1 MPTTSPLSAIAL
13 GVAKVAALPLALP
26 VNAPINVADVNDP
39 VLGLYV
45 SPLSCVTAV
54 NAPKVAG
61 SPLVKREN
69 SIIAVPR
76 QSKHLKRKTSKLS

>member
-1 MPTTSPLSAIAL
+1 MAL
-13 GVAKVAALPLALP
+13 DSLLIL
-26 VNAPINVADVNDP
+26 
-39 VLGLYV
+39 LLRH
-45 SPLSCVTAV
+45 V

>member
-1 MPTTSPLSAIAL
+1 MFSRAL
-13 GVAKVAALPLALP
+13 LHGFGFF
-26 VNAPINVADVNDP
+26 ADT
-39 VLGLYV
+39 
-45 SPLSCVTAV
+45 VTAV

-76 QSKHLKRKTSKLS
+76 QSKHLKRKGLE